1 MCTLPEVITEE
12 FVLLGLSTPV
22 WEKTK
27 EQLAARFSTE
37 VAKYVFRQWAN
48 DEDVIKSFGGLG
60 VFAKTIEKVD
70 ALDEV
75 FRSAGG
81 AYFHVG
87 SSSAEALKNFAAT
100 QLKYR
105 RTGVR
110 PSLPGQAGH
119 YLDLIAF
126 SSNDPHYRAA
136 LLVASRAQLEH
147 PSRPEYHSAYH
158 VSDVI
163 AATIEFLK
171 KNNALAARGVRGAV
185 KLSRQELAI
194 GIIAAAGH
202 DVGHPGGKNAL
213 PGETVARDPFRL
225 ERRSVSIIAPL
236 LRVAQLPSMSVA
248 KITAAIFSTSPD
260 GNGPG
265 KLLREID
272 RRENTGEPIEWSK
285 LPEHEKFPELR
296 LVAEDPATRAISQS
310 LRCADLA
317 QSCMF
322 GLRSNEIATRDL
334 QAEWRNRGYSDE
346 LVGDV
351 VAEDGAVI
359 QDGKKLRSRMG
370 FLDFAAFGPAGPA
383 GAGAKAAV
391 GDTYEDL
398 YTDTRARLDS
408 VRAQEKAH
416 AVRSICLDPVNTRFS

>member
-1 MCTLPEVITEE
+1 MWNFPEVNTEE
-12 FVLLGLSTPV
+12 FALLGLNTPV
-22 WEKTK
+22 LRKTV
-27 EQLAARFSTE
+27 ERPQSRFSTE
-37 VAKYVFRQWAN
+37 VAKYILNQWAN
-48 DEDVIKSFGGLG
+48 DVDVIENFGGPT
-60 VFAKTIEKVD
+60 VFARTIERVD

-110 PSLPGQAGH
+110 PSLPGQAAH
-119 YLDLIAF
+119 YLDLIA
-126 SSNDPHYRAA
+126 SPSNDPHYRAA
-136 LLVASRAQLEH
+136 LLVAARAELEH
-147 PSRPEYHSAYH
+147 HSRPEYHSTYH

-163 AATIEFLK
+163 AVTIEFLK

-185 KLSRQELAI
+185 KLSRQELAV

-225 ERRSVSIIAPL
+225 ERRSVDIIGTL
-236 LRVAQLPSMSVA
+236 LRAAQLPSMSVA

-260 GNGPG
+260 CNGPG

-272 RRENTGEPIEWSK
+272 QRENAGEPIEWSK
-285 LPEHEKFPELR
+285 LPEHEQFPELR
-296 LVAEDPATRAISQS
+296 LVAEDSATRAISQS

-322 GLRSNEIATRDL
+322 GLRSNEMATRDL
-334 QAEWRNRGYSDE
+334 QAEWRNRGYSDQ
-346 LVGDV
+346 LVGDI

-359 QDGKKLRSRMG
+359 RDGKTLRARMG

-383 GAGAKAAV
+383 GAGVKAAV

-398 YTDTRARLDS
+398 YKDTRARLDS

-416 AVRSICLDPVNTRFS
+416 AVLSVCFDPVNARLS